1 MRRTAVAVT
10 GVGCAI
16 GLFAAGGLS
25 PASASAAGRG
35 QASSHVSRAGSSAN
49 ETRSKQTGPG
59 APAGSSARIGS
70 NAPAS
75 GMKTVEYD
83 GYSINI
89 PASWQVFH
97 LDSDPGQCVRYDI
110 NAVYLGSPGANQNC
124 PSNLMGRAET
134 ITITPAGVS
143 GSSSQASGGETSA
156 AAQGGMVQSPPLSD
170 TGRAIAAKAGSL
182 SRMSAYSQENE
193 LRASVAGSNLSVTA
207 TYGTDSSAVTRYVSS
222 LRRSQPIKAS
232 SPSGTATPA
241 KTPAPAKTPVAKST
255 TTTTKTTTTT
265 TTKAPATTKTPA
277 PTKAPTTKAPTTKT
291 TSTTKTTGT
300 SKPGSTTSSTSTL
313 ASTLKPSV
321 PSSPLAGFDT
331 CTAPSLNAMK
341 AWKSR
346 YSAIG
351 IYIGGQN
358 MACDYGNLSSSWVRS
373 THSMGWSLLPLYV
386 GLQAPCNNFADI
398 SSTKAVAQGT
408 QAADT
413 AVGDAANLGLGKGS
427 PVYYDMESYNNSNS
441 SCRSTVLQ
449 FLDAWTKEVH
459 ARGYFSGVYSS
470 ASSGVSDLVAAGS
483 VNGHLMN
490 KPDAMWFALWDKNS
504 NLTGTPYLPAAE
516 WTSDRVKQFQG
527 NQTIKIGG
535 YTLNIDAD
543 RVGGAVSAP

>member
-25 PASASAAGRG
+25 PASASAAGPGLAR
-35 QASSHVSRAGSSAN
+35 SHVSRAGSSAIQ
-49 ETRSKQTGPG
+49 TKSKPSGPG
-59 APAGSSARIGS
+59 TPAASGTA
-70 NAPAS
+70 AS
-75 GMKTVEYD
+75 GMQTVTYD
-83 GYSINI
+83 GYSVTV

-134 ITITPAGVS
+134 ISITPAGVS
-143 GSSSQASGGETSA
+143 GSSSQASGGESA
-156 AAQGGMVQSPPLSD
+156 AAQGGLVQSPPPSEA
-170 TGRAIAAKAGSL
+170 GRAVSAKARSF
-182 SRMSAYSQENE
+182 SRMSQYSQESE
-193 LRASVAGSNLSVTA
+193 LRGSVTGNDLSVTA
-207 TYGTDSSAVTRYVSS
+207 TYGSDPAPVTRYLSS
-222 LRRSQPIKAS
+222 LHRDRPLRVGST
-232 SPSGTATPA
+232 SGTA
-241 KTPAPAKTPVAKST
+241 APAKS
-255 TTTTKTTTTT
+255 
-265 TTKAPATTKTPA
+265 PATTKTPA
-277 PTKAPTTKAPTTKT
+277 PVTTKSTASTS
-291 TSTTKTTGT
+291 STTKSSGTG
-300 SKPGSTTSSTSTL
+300 KPVSTL
-313 ASTLKPSV
+313 TSTLKPSI
-321 PSSPLAGFDT
+321 PSSPLAGLDT

-341 AWKSR
+341 AFKAK

-358 MACDYGNLSSSWVRS
+358 MACNYGNLSASWIKS
-373 THSMGWSLLPLYV
+373 AHALGWSLLPLYV
-386 GLQAPCNNFADI
+386 GLQAPCNNFAGI
-398 SSTKAVAQGT
+398 SSTKAVSQGT

-413 AVGDAANLGLGKGS
+413 AVGDAANLGMGKGS
-427 PVYYDMESYNNSNS
+427 PVYFDMEGYNNTNS

-470 ASSGVSDLVAAGS
+470 AASGVSDLVAAGS
-483 VNGHLMN
+483 INGHLMN
-490 KPDAMWFALWDKNS
+490 KPDAMWFALWDKKS
-504 NLTGTPYLPAAE
+504 NLTGTPYLPASNWA
-516 WTSDRVKQFQG
+516 SDRVKQFQG
-527 NQTIKIGG
+527 NQNVKIGG

>member
-10 GVGCAI
+10 GFGVVMGV
-16 GLFAAGGLS
+16 FAAGGLS
-25 PASASAAGRG
+25 PASASPANTHAAGRG
-35 QASSHVSRAGSSAN
+35 LASSHVSRAGSSAIR
-49 ETRSKQTGPG
+49 TKSKPSGPT
-59 APAGSSARIGS
+59 APATSGTG
-70 NAPAS
+70 AS
-75 GMKTVEYD
+75 GMQTVTYD
-83 GYSINI
+83 GYSVTV

-134 ITITPAGVS
+134 ISITPAGVS
-143 GSSSQASGGETSA
+143 GSSSQASGGVSSA
-156 AAQGGMVQSPPLSD
+156 AAEGGLVQSPPPSE
-170 TGRAIAAKAGSL
+170 TGRAISAKASSL

-193 LRASVAGSNLSVTA
+193 LRASVAGSKLSVTA

-232 SPSGTATPA
+232 SPSGAVTPPTTPA
-241 KTPAPAKTPVAKST
+241 PPKTPATTRT
-255 TTTTKTTTTT
+255 TTAKT
-265 TTKAPATTKTPA
+265 TTKAPATTKAAA
-277 PTKAPTTKAPTTKT
+277 PTKAPTTTKATGTTKT
-291 TSTTKTTGT
+291 TTTTKTTGT
-300 SKPGSTTSSTSTL
+300 SKPASTTSSTSTL

-358 MACDYGNLSSSWVRS
+358 MACDYGNLSSSWVKS
-373 THSMGWSLLPLYV
+373 AHAMGWSLLPLYV

-413 AVGDAANLGLGKGS
+413 AVGDAANLGMGKGS
-427 PVYYDMESYNNSNS
+427 PVYFDMEGYNNSNS

-470 ASSGVSDLVAAGS
+470 AASGVSDLVAAGS

-490 KPDAMWFALWDKNS
+490 KPDAMWFALWDKKS
-504 NLTGTPYLPAAE
+504 NLTGTPYLPTGN

-527 NQTIKIGG
+527 NQNVKIGG